1 MGLSR
6 AALAALPLL
15 LAGLLLP
22 CTQGK
27 QVVLS
32 NLALPLDTAGNALLT
47 GEATLVQSSGVWY
60 LYMNNWGGCPGVDCC
75 SSGKCAACCFNPP
88 SRAYPDGCVYTAN
101 HSVGVYSTTD
111 FESWTY
117 GGVALPLTARRAGI
131 EFRPQVIPPSP
142 TRSTWLMYYEDRW
155 SGGKGNP
162 GYALATS
169 ATPFGPFV
177 TVADTVLLP
186 GKGRVGDYDVFVD
199 EDGTCY
205 HVRTGITVVQLNA
218 TCTGPS
224 EVAPYELPNG
234 GVEGPSMFKRAG
246 VYYILVGQG
255 CCACKGGSNVVVYTA
270 ASPLGPYTLAGDV
283 GSNATAGHTYH
294 DSSPY
299 NFVTRAQ
306 GSKVAV
312 VPAAD
317 GTLQYLWLG
326 NAWVT
331 APTGARNADLLYW
344 TVLGFDGAGNITQ
357 IVRADSAV
365 LSLPG

>member
-1 MGLSR
+1 MVRLLR
-6 AALAALPLL
+6 ALAAALPLL
-15 LAGLLLP
+15 SGGVH
-22 CTQGK
+22 GK

-32 NLALPLDTAGNALLT
+32 NLALPVDTAGNALLT

-60 LYMNNWGGCPGVDCC
+60 LYTNNWGGCPGVDCC
-75 SSGKCAACCFNPP
+75 TMGKCAACCFSPP
-88 SRAYPDGCVYTAN
+88 SPAYPDACVYTAN
-101 HSVGVYSTTD
+101 HSVVVYATTD
-111 FESWTY
+111 FETWSF
-117 GGVALPLTARRAGI
+117 GGVALPVSTRRAGT

-142 TRSTWLMYYEDRW
+142 TRSTWLMWYEDRW
-155 SGGKGNP
+155 TEGKTNP

-177 TVADTVLLP
+177 TADDTVVIP
-186 GKGRVGDYDVFVD
+186 GQGRVGDYDLFVD

-205 HVRTGITVVQLNA
+205 HVRTGITVVQLNSS
-218 TCTGPS
+218 CTGPS

-234 GVEGPSMFKRAG
+234 GVEGPSMFKRG
-246 VYYILVGQG
+246 GLYYLLVGLG

-270 ASPLGPYTLAGDV
+270 SAPLGPFTLAGDV
-283 GSNATAGHTYH
+283 GSNTTAGHTFEA
-294 DSSPY
+294 SSPY

-326 NAWVT
+326 NTWVSSRS
-331 APTGARNADLLYW
+331 GARNADLLYW
-344 TVLGFDGAGNITQ
+344 TVLNFDDAGNITQ